1 MSLTGWVGGA
11 IAVPDTGC
19 WLSAEVVSGVGVV
32 GFVEFEG
39 AFVVHRA
46 VLHMITRRIITIGI
60 VLFRSITIPF
70 RNVIL

>member
-1 MSLTGWVGGA
+1 MSLTGWEGGA
-11 IAVPDTGC
+11 ITVPVTCC
-19 WLSAEVVSGVGVV
+19 WLSAEVVRGVGVV
-32 GFVEFEG
+32 EFGEVEG

>member
-1 MSLTGWVGGA
+1 
-11 IAVPDTGC
+11 
-19 WLSAEVVSGVGVV
+19 
-32 GFVEFEG
+32 
-39 AFVVHRA
+39 

>member
-19 WLSAEVVSGVGVV
+19 WLSVVVIVGVSV
-32 GFVEFEG
+32 VEFVESEG

-46 VLHMITRRIITIGI
+46 VLHMITRRMITIGI
-60 VLFRSITIPF
+60 VFFRSITIPS